1 MKIAILDDYQDQ
13 VRQLECFTALAP
25 FEVTVFHH
33 TETDE
38 AILASTLAEFDA
50 LVLIR
55 ERTAITASLLAKLPN
70 LKLISQTGKIQ
81 QSSGSSRV
89 QSCQRCRGRRRR
101 LADCSVRALLGT
113 DHGSKPRDSQ
123 LRSAVAAR

>member
-13 VRQLECFTALAP
+13 VRQLECFAALAP

-70 LKLISQTGKIQ
+70 LKLSLAKQGKSAIIWIFT
-81 QSSGSSRV
+81 
-89 QSCQRCRGRRRR
+89 
-101 LADCSVRALLGT
+101 RAIMPT
-113 DHGSKPRDSQ
+113 
-123 LRSAVAAR
+123 LRWQKA